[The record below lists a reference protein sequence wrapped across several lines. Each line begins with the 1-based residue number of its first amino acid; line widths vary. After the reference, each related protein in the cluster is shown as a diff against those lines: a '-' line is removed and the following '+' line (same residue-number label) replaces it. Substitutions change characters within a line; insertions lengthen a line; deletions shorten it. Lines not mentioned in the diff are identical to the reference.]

1 MSEVEEQLR
10 ILARKLAK
18 IRSSVSTEEATK
30 TALIMPFIQDVLGFD
45 VFNVDEVVPEF
56 IADVGLKRGEKIDF
70 AIRKNDEVA
79 ILIECKKLSEPLS
92 LENASQ
98 LYRYF
103 NVTTARI
110 AVLTN
115 GNEYRF
121 YTDLDEPNR
130 MDPKPFLEF
139 NVEDADRV
147 AVHELEKLS
156 KRNFDLESVLSAAEE
171 LKYVSAAKRV
181 FSTEAKEI
189 SYDMATLVLNRIYS
203 GRITQRIREQ
213 LTPLVAKGLSRF
225 ISDQVNSRLSAAMG
239 DNDADEADT
248 AAEPESSQND
258 SPKEIEDGIETT
270 DEELQ
275 GYLILLAILSSEV
288 EVDRVHMRD
297 AKTYCAI
304 IFDDNN
310 RKPICRLR
318 FNNLDRLRVG
328 LINDDKTETVVDIDR
343 PADLYKHADTLRETV
358 RRYL

>member
-10 ILARKLAK
+10 ILARKLSK
-18 IRSSVSTEEATK
+18 IRPSVLTEEATK

-45 VFNVDEVVPEF
+45 VFNVDEVIPEF
-56 IADVGLKRGEKIDF
+56 VADVGLKKGEKIDF
-70 AIRKNDEVA
+70 AIVKNDEVA
-79 ILIECKKLSEPLS
+79 ILIECKKLIEPLS

-130 MDPKPFLEF
+130 MDAKPFLEF
-139 NVEDADRV
+139 TVEDVDRV

-156 KRNFDLESVLSAAEE
+156 KQNFDLESVLSAAEE

-181 FSTEAKEI
+181 FAAEAKEI

-203 GRITQRIREQ
+203 GRITQRVREE

-225 ISDQVNSRLSAAMG
+225 IGDQVNNRLSAALGSNETEEAPVEETEEAPPTDAG
-239 DNDADEADT
+239 D
-248 AAEPESSQND
+248 
-258 SPKEIEDGIETT
+258 DGIETT
-270 DEELQ
+270 DDEQ
-275 GYLILLAILSSEV
+275 HGYYIVQAILSSEIAV
-288 EVDRVHMRD
+288 ERVHMRD
-297 AKTYCAI
+297 AKSYCAI

-318 FNNLDRLRVG
+318 FNNPERLRVG
-328 LINDDKTETVVDIDR
+328 LMNGDKTEEVVDIDR
-343 PADLYKHADTLRETV
+343 PSDLYAHAERLRETA
-358 RRYL
+358 RRYV

>member
-1 MSEVEEQLR
+1 
-10 ILARKLAK
+10 
-18 IRSSVSTEEATK
+18 
-30 TALIMPFIQDVLGFD
+30 
-45 VFNVDEVVPEF
+45 
-56 IADVGLKRGEKIDF
+56 
-70 AIRKNDEVA
+70 
-79 ILIECKKLSEPLS
+79 
-92 LENASQ
+92 
-98 LYRYF
+98 
-103 NVTTARI
+103 
-110 AVLTN
+110 
-115 GNEYRF
+115 
-121 YTDLDEPNR
+121 
-130 MDPKPFLEF
+130 
-139 NVEDADRV
+139 
-147 AVHELEKLS
+147 
-156 KRNFDLESVLSAAEE
+156 
-171 LKYVSAAKRV
+171 
-181 FSTEAKEI
+181 
-189 SYDMATLVLNRIYS
+189 MATLVLNRIYS

-213 LTPLVAKGLSRF
+213 LTPLVAKGLNRF

-239 DNDADEADT
+239 DNDVDVVDA
-248 AAEPESSQND
+248 AAEPGSSQDD
-258 SPKEIEDGIETT
+258 SSEEIDDGIETT